1 MRINSFKR
9 AIYAFILV
17 SVLFVPSLA
26 RAQEQQTDSLVRL
39 IEAKSAQLLEINGQS
54 YRKVV
59 GTPARFLHNNTF
71 LLCDTA
77 LWNVDTQVLDAY
89 GNVSIIQDGTVLTS
103 DKMLYFIDRDL
114 AQFRGNVVQL
124 QDRDR
129 NTLRTRYLD
138 YNTKD
143 SVAVFMNG
151 GSMRDKDGQII
162 ESRNGTYDSKIQKF
176 TFSSDVN
183 MFTDSIFVKTSN
195 LVYESELNLATFGRG
210 TDAWQDDNKI
220 GRAHV

>member
-77 LWNVDTQVLDAY
+77 LWNVDTQVLEAY

-151 GSMRDKDGQII
+151 GSMRVKDGLII
-162 ESRNGTYDSKIQKF
+162 KSRN
-176 TFSSDVN
+176 
-183 MFTDSIFVKTSN
+183 
-195 LVYESELNLATFGRG
+195 
-210 TDAWQDDNKI
+210 
-220 GRAHV
+220 